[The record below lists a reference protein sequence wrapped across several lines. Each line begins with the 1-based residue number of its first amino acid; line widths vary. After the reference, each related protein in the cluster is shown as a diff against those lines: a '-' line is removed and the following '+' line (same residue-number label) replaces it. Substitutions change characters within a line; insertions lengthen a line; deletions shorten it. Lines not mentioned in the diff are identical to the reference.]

1 MDIIFGHVAGLDVH
15 KRTVVACVRKLQPQ
29 GNVLELV
36 ETFGTMTSDLLRML
50 DWLTAHQVTHV
61 AMESTG
67 VLWKPLWN
75 VLEGHVQLLLV
86 NPREL
91 KQVPGR
97 KSNMRDCQW
106 IAHLLQCGL
115 LRSSFVPARPQRE
128 LRDLTRQRASWWPR
142 RRAWPIAF
150 TRRWKTPTS
159 SWVRW
164 LRIFWAKSGRAML
177 RAILSGERDPRKL
190 ADLAKGALRR
200 RIPELTKALQG
211 HWTEHHTFMIRSLLN
226 QVQYLEGEI
235 EAFSE
240 RIDICLHPFLT
251 AEQMERLDE
260 IPGVNRVTVENI
272 VAEIGTDM
280 SRFPSPSCALPGQNR
295 WFSTF
300 PWANSA
306 WVLQIGVGNPM

>member
-97 KSNMRDCQW
+97 KSDVRDCQW

-128 LRDLTRQRASWWPR
+128 LRDLTRQRAQLV
-142 RRAWPIAF
+142 AET
-150 TRRWKTPTS
+150 TRVANRIHKTLEDANIKLGAVAS
-159 SWVRW
+159 DI
-164 LRIFWAKSGRAML
+164 LGKSGRAML

-240 RIDICLHPFLT
+240 RIDICLRPFLT

-280 SRFPSPSCALPGQNR
+280 SRFPTRQSPQFLGGHEPRQ
-295 WFSTF
+295 
-300 PWANSA
+300 
-306 WVLQIGVGNPM
+306 